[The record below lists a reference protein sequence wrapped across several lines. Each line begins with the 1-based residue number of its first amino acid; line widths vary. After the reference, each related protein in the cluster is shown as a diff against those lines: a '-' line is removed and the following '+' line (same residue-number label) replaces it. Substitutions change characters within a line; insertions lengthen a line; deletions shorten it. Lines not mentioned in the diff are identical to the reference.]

1 MTGKRDFFEIP
12 DCAWKRGLGDV
23 PLNTASSCPDRG
35 VALGG
40 FGAGAF
46 MYSISGAF
54 GPWALKCGAYDQTWL
69 YEGAFHVY
77 EKVGNRPAKVKTLG
91 TNPSLKPAWDKLQEG
106 EAVYYALQP
115 KGWVAYDCF
124 TLDIS
129 QKFFSPIIT
138 NNYKETSYP
147 VAVWQFKFSNPT
159 KEKAEASVMFTWPQ
173 PPFSGSLPRKGYKN
187 NLKEDGGI
195 TGIVLK
201 AAGPDNTPETQGSEW
216 CIASKAGKSETLS
229 YALSWNKD
237 GDGSEV
243 WRDFKCDGLLDNKR
257 LDDSDSAGAIA
268 VKVALNPG
276 ESKTVPLVLS
286 WDFPVVKFGDPRV
299 TGTEWWRKYTEYFG
313 RDSAQSFNIAKE
325 ALANYPEW
333 ERKVDAWMNP
343 VIKNKKYPAWLKTAA
358 FNELYYT
365 QFGGTFYE
373 SGLKSGHEREYMGLH
388 EEDHKFFVMESI
400 GYPFCE
406 TFDVRHYCSILTLK
420 FWPEIERDIL
430 RCFADG
436 IMYYDGLHQ
445 TPHDFGAPAGDPFFK
460 FDAYG
465 TNKLHWKDLHA
476 KFIQQVARYYYVRED
491 REFLDY
497 CWTAVKMTYDYMK
510 SQDTDGDGLPNNNGS
525 DNTYDAWGLYGTSLL
540 CGGLWIGALEAMVK
554 LAHVQRDPMLK
565 EALGLLDKARTNL
578 DKQLWDE
585 AGQYYRMDTA
595 GKNSG
600 AIMADGLNGQ
610 RFCETSELPD
620 ILPREKMVKY
630 LKKVYEMCVV
640 PLGDF
645 NGDGVG
651 DCGAMNSKNADG
663 SDININMA
671 REIWPGSTYF
681 MAATMYHLGLK
692 EEALKAAYGCY
703 YIVYEHGPSSYWFNT
718 PEGWH
723 DGGGAPR
730 PTKPEQY
737 QRARAVWELLLE
749 IDDPYE
755 NILKS
760 LFRRIRAGSEAK
772 LFQGRNT

>member
-1 MTGKRDFFEIP
+1 MTRKRDFFEIP

-23 PLNTASSCPDRG
+23 PSNTASSCPDRG

-77 EKVGNRPAKVKTLG
+77 EKVGSGPAKVKTLG
-91 TNPSLKPAWDKLQEG
+91 TNPSLKPAWDKLNKG
-106 EAVYYALQP
+106 EAAYCALQP
-115 KGWVAYDCF
+115 KGWVTYDCF

-129 QKFFSPIIT
+129 QKFFSPIIP

-147 VAVWQFKFSNPT
+147 VAVWQFKFSNPA
-159 KEKAEASVMFTWPQ
+159 KEKAEASVMLTWPQ
-173 PPFSGSLPRKGYKN
+173 PPFSGSLRRRGYKN
-187 NLKEDGGI
+187 ILKNDGDI

-201 AAGPDNTPETQGSEW
+201 ADRPDNTPETQNSEW
-216 CIASKAGKSETLS
+216 CVASRADKGAVLT

-243 WRDFKCDGLLDNKR
+243 WRDFKADGLLGNSR
-257 LDDSDSAGAIA
+257 LDGSDSAAAIA
-268 VKVALNPG
+268 VKVSLGPG
-276 ESKTVPLVLS
+276 ESKVVPVVLS
-286 WDFPVVKFGDPRV
+286 WDFPVVKFGDACV

-333 ERKVDAWMNP
+333 EKKVDAWMNP
-343 VIKNKKYPAWLKTAA
+343 VIRNRKYPAWLKTAA

-373 SGLKSGHEREYMGLH
+373 SGLKSGHDREYMGLH
-388 EEDHKFFVMESI
+388 EDDHKFFVMESI

-436 IMYYDGLHQ
+436 IMHYDSLHQ
-445 TPHDFGAPAGDPFFK
+445 TPHDFGAPADDPFFK
-460 FDAYG
+460 FDNYG

-497 CWTAVKMTYDYMK
+497 CWAAVKMTYEYMK

-540 CGGLWIGALEAMVK
+540 CGGLWVGALEAVVK
-554 LAHVQRDPMLK
+554 LAHVQRDPILK

-578 DKQLWDE
+578 DKQLWNE

-610 RFCETSELPD
+610 RFCETTELPD
-620 ILPREKMVKY
+620 ILPRERMVRY

-640 PLGDF
+640 PLNDF

-651 DCGAMNSKNADG
+651 DCGAINSRNADG

-671 REIWPGSTYF
+671 REVWPGSTYF

-703 YIVYEHGPSSYWFNT
+703 YIVYGHEPSAYWFNT

-723 DGGGAPR
+723 DGGGTPR
-730 PTKPEQY
+730 PTNPEQY

-760 LFRRIRAGSEAK
+760 LFRKIRGTVLEPK
-772 LFQGRNT
+772 LKVSP